1 MDFNEKCNMQDW
13 NQFSA
18 TFLYKHCMTVFR
30 ILPTV
35 TLSHCHT
42 VTLSNHDE
50 LTLACAEKKAFYNY
64 HSALQTTDDNFP
76 TRLWNTNFVPNSE
89 LFFSGP
95 YVRPDGEIQWTILH
109 GVLSSRFT

>member
-1 MDFNEKCNMQDW
+1 MRDVICRVGINSVRLFYINIAW
-13 NQFSA
+13 QF
-18 TFLYKHCMTVFR
+18 FEYCL
-30 ILPTV
+30 
-35 TLSHCHT
+35 LSHCHT

-95 YVRPDGEIQWTILH
+95 YVRPDGEI
-109 GVLSSRFT
+109 